1 MVNDRVPYPV
11 REPPQAARS
20 VVRESVNE
28 GDQREEAL
36 SSPHQGPRRGKRMA
50 SLYKENLTKL
60 ALRRPLRESAGA
72 FPAARGHALP
82 HPVEYRGGQHLRS
95 SDFLTGRL
103 LWERAAL
110 SKDCNSG
117 VQSWHSLWSHAKRL
131 GNRLPHQEVTS
142 RLGR

>member
-95 SDFLTGRL
+95 SDFLTGHL
-103 LWERAAL
+103 LWEA
-110 SKDCNSG
+110 SG
-117 VQSWHSLWSHAKRL
+117 LVQGLQLWSAEL
-131 GNRLPHQEVTS
+131 AQPVVS
-142 RLGR
+142 RKAPWQQAPSSRGD